1 MSEKGYQNFITK
13 SIENQ
18 EEAMEL
24 MEKLFDAAEPD
35 AVYSEPV
42 VAGEYT
48 VITACEIS
56 VGLGFGYGLGGGST
70 PPAPT
75 DEADEADET
84 DEADEEQ
91 KAAAGFGF
99 GGGGGGGGAS
109 AGRPVAVISVGPN
122 GVSVEPIIDVSKLAI
137 AFLTTLLSI
146 FMMGKKMRK
155 AARKHK

>member
-42 VAGEYT
+42 VVGEYT

-56 VGLGFGYGLGGGST
+56 VGLGFGYGLGGGTT
-70 PPAPT
+70 PAAP
-75 DEADEADET
+75 ADEADE
-84 DEADEEQ
+84 DEDEGEEQ
-91 KAAAGFGF
+91 KAGIGFGS
-99 GGGGGGGGAS
+99 GGGGGGGA
-109 AGRPVAVISVGPN
+109 AARPIAVISVGPN

-137 AFLTTLLSI
+137 AFFTTLASI
-146 FMMGKKMRK
+146 FMMGKKIRK
-155 AARKHK
+155 AANK